1 MLKAQ
6 VASFMTG
13 ALPGTILTA
22 ATSAVFL
29 YGGWLVMREEITI
42 GTLVAFL
49 AYHMRLLS
57 PIQTLMGTTSGLA
70 SARVS
75 LGRIFELF
83 DTPAEICQAA
93 HPIPL
98 TRVSESIRL
107 ENVSIA
113 YDRAPVLR
121 NVNLEIPAGIF
132 CAILGPSGAGKS
144 TLADLLVRY
153 LDPDSGRIMLDG
165 VDLTR
170 LTLADLRR
178 EVMLVDQSPYL
189 FNASIAENIAF
200 ARPDANRAA
209 IEAAARAAGLDE
221 FIQRLPQG
229 YDTKT
234 GERGLAVSAGERQRI
249 ALARALLRRPSVLI
263 LDEPT
268 SALDERTEQV
278 VALGLRAALPESTLI
293 VITHRSALA
302 AIADA
307 TITIEDAQAQMV
319 RQKNSCVNSGPGN
332 LPSE

>member
-1 MLKAQ
+1 
-6 VASFMTG
+6 
-13 ALPGTILTA
+13 
-22 ATSAVFL
+22 
-29 YGGWLVMREEITI
+29 
-42 GTLVAFL
+42 
-49 AYHMRLLS
+49 
-57 PIQTLMGTTSGLA
+57 
-70 SARVS
+70 
-75 LGRIFELF
+75 
-83 DTPAEICQAA
+83 
-93 HPIPL
+93 
-98 TRVSESIRL
+98 L

-113 YDRAPVLR
+113 YDRAPVLS
-121 NVNLEIPAGIF
+121 NVSLEIPSGIF

-200 ARPDANRAA
+200 ARPDAKRPA

-278 VALGLRAALPESTLI
+278 VALGLRGALPESTLI
-293 VITHRSALA
+293 VITHRPALA

-307 TITIEDAQAQMV
+307 TITIEDAQAQIKYAA
-319 RQKNSCVNSGPGN
+319 QFSKQA
-332 LPSE
+332 

>member
-1 MLKAQ
+1 
-6 VASFMTG
+6 
-13 ALPGTILTA
+13 
-22 ATSAVFL
+22 
-29 YGGWLVMREEITI
+29 
-42 GTLVAFL
+42 
-49 AYHMRLLS
+49 
-57 PIQTLMGTTSGLA
+57 
-70 SARVS
+70 
-75 LGRIFELF
+75 
-83 DTPAEICQAA
+83 
-93 HPIPL
+93 
-98 TRVSESIRL
+98 
-107 ENVSIA
+107 
-113 YDRAPVLR
+113 
-121 NVNLEIPAGIF
+121 
-132 CAILGPSGAGKS
+132 
-144 TLADLLVRY
+144 
-153 LDPDSGRIMLDG
+153 MLDG

-209 IEAAARAAGLDE
+209 IEAAARAAGLD
-221 FIQRLPQG
+221 
-229 YDTKT
+229 